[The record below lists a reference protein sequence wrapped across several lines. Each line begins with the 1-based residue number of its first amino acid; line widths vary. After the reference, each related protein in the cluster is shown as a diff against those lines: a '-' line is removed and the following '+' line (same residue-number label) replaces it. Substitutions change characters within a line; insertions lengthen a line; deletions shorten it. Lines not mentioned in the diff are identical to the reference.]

1 MTKKR
6 ATAVI
11 EAGELMNLMTIVT
24 DSVKLLR
31 I

>member
-6 ATAVI
+6 ATALI

-31 I
+31 V

>member
-1 MTKKR
+1 MTTKR
-6 ATAVI
+6 ATALI

-24 DSVKLLR
+24 DSVKLRR

>member
-1 MTKKR
+1 MTTKR
-6 ATAVI
+6 ATAVM
-11 EAGELMNLMTIVT
+11 EAGEVMNLMTIVT

>member
-6 ATAVI
+6 ATALI

-24 DSVKLLR
+24 DSVKLRR

>member
-11 EAGELMNLMTIVT
+11 EAGEVMNLMTIFT